1 MEYILRSLIW
11 RTVEILKKA
20 ETIRA
25 IRHPIPY
32 IVKHLQDN
40 RSYYFLWNYF
50 SFNRWSVYI
59 TDDGQP
65 LDALRKKVQIQQI
78 ISFVSIYYV
87 KVFIVVFVHF
97 YGSTNLL
104 RLIFFKY
111 FSYLKKNI
119 FKATGY
125 KKLLIVGLYKTK
137 NVKTNE
143 SRFPSDIQQ
152 KQIYLD
158 FKDSF

>member
-1 MEYILRSLIW
+1 M
-11 RTVEILKKA
+11 
-20 ETIRA
+20 
-25 IRHPIPY
+25 
-32 IVKHLQDN
+32 
-40 RSYYFLWNYF
+40 
-50 SFNRWSVYI
+50 
-59 TDDGQP
+59 QP

-78 ISFVSIYYV
+78 ISFVPIYYV

-104 RLIFFKY
+104 RLNFFKY
-111 FSYLKKNI
+111 FSYLKKTSLRPQGVKNV
-119 FKATGY
+119 
-125 KKLLIVGLYKTK
+125 LIVDLYKPE

-143 SRFPSDIQQ
+143 SRIQSDIQQ